1 MSGESI
7 AVVKIGGSTLGSGD
21 TTIEDLVHL
30 QGQGLSLLVV
40 HGGGDHVSRWLD
52 LLGVETRFVNGL
64 RRTDADVLPVVVA
77 VLAGLV
83 NKELVGR
90 INGLGGRASGLSGAD
105 ASLLRARRYD
115 PELEFVGEVTSVDAA
130 VLRSLLTAGYMP
142 VIASIALEEGDTG
155 QLLNV
160 NADTVAGEVAR
171 ALAAETLVFLT
182 NVPGVLGPDG
192 QTLSHLQAADARSMI
207 ERGIVD
213 GGMIPKVEACL
224 RAAAVRA
231 RTLVV
236 DGRRPGAL
244 RACLS
249 SGEAASG
256 AAVTGTAIGEA

>member
-1 MSGESI
+1 MSGEGVT
-7 AVVKIGGSTLGSGD
+7 VVKIGGSTLGKGD

-30 QGQGLSLLVV
+30 QGQGLPLVVV
-40 HGGGDHVSRWLD
+40 HGGGGEVSRWLD

-64 RRTDADVLPVVVA
+64 RRTDADALPVVVA

-90 INGLGGRASGLSGAD
+90 INGLGGRATGLSGVD
-105 ASLLRARRYD
+105 ASLLRARRYN
-115 PELEFVGEVTSVDAA
+115 PELGFVGEVTSIDAT
-130 VLRSLLTAGYMP
+130 VVRSLLSARYMP
-142 VIASIALEEGDTG
+142 VIAPIALEESDEG

-182 NVPGVLGPDG
+182 DVPGVLGPDG

-207 ERGIVD
+207 ESGVVD

-224 RAAAVRA
+224 RAAAVQA
-231 RTLVV
+231 RTLIV
-236 DGRRPGAL
+236 DGRRPKAL

-249 SGEAASG
+249 SRGAASR
-256 AAVTGTAIGEA
+256 AVVTGTAIG